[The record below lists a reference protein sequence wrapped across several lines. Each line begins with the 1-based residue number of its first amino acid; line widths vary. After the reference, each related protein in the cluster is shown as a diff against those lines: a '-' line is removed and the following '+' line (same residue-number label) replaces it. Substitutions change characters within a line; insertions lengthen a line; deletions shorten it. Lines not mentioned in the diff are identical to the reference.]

1 MFIIISTIIWLQH
14 VSAGIGHGFV
24 IRIPKNNKDECSVRR
39 SNINEISFYDERMIL
54 RALCVFFYFKR
65 VMTPKIE
72 FILLRTFGILCYL
85 TMAYSGQYVL

>member
-1 MFIIISTIIWLQH
+1 MFIICTVIWLQH

-39 SNINEISFYDERMIL
+39 SKYKWDLIL
-54 RALCVFFYFKR
+54 RWTYDFKGIMCFFYFKR

-72 FILLRTFGILCYL
+72 FILLRTFGILYYL
-85 TMAYSGQYVL
+85 TMAYSGQNML